1 MIRMPGFC
9 KNEIEL
15 DEMCKGTGKQWEKA
29 GKR

>member
-15 DEMCKGTGKQWEKA
+15 GMCKGTGKQWKKA